1 MTGSGRMSRFGLFV
15 VVVLCCIV
23 FAAVAF
29 LAPDGAVRI
38 ATSVLLLYVLF
49 TRLIFTGDHQLALWH
64 LAHHEYEEAIE
75 RLEAS
80 RDYFERRRWLDVVR
94 FFLLLSPTAYRYHEM
109 ALLGLGYCHAQLG
122 HLEARDHY
130 LACLKRYPDN
140 TLARAALVLMQ
151 RGADLA
157 RPELPKAMS
166 A

>member
-29 LAPDGAVRI
+29 LAPDRAVRI

-140 TLARAALVLMQ
+140 TMARAALVLMQ